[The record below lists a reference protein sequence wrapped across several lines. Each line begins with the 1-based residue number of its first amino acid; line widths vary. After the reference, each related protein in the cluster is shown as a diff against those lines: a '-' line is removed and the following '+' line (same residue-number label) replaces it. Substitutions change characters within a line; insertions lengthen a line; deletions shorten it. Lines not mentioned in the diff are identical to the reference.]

1 MKMKMKKP
9 TLVILPSLVLFLWV
23 AFSLEAVTD
32 EAGFYSGNTT
42 SSITQNQTGPLPSI
56 IEGH

>member
-1 MKMKMKKP
+1 MKKSL
-9 TLVILPSLVLFLWV
+9 LVMLPSAVLSLWL